1 MAGLLLE
8 NVKDE
13 SNPKFRKSQF
23 MGLMRQLR
31 DGEVIVE
38 GNQMVE
44 NHGWSTANDTASQVD
59 VKGKGRA
66 TEIFHNDFGRS
77 TRFHS
82 ISRTGFRDLENSA
95 VPQKNSSEEQS
106 LLEDANDVYFRQENA
121 EYTRYWTGVDVNT
134 PSAHTTNLDVASW
147 DKLQNDW
154 DKFEATASGIR
165 PVESYQF
172 QDNNP
177 YLIGDSSKTR
187 HHAMHSHQSI
197 VEVRLCQFFL
207 YQSNCYLRAS
217 WNWKLPYNEM

>member
-13 SNPKFRKSQF
+13 SNPKFQKSQF

-31 DGEVIVE
+31 DGKVIVE
-38 GNQMVE
+38 GNQVVE
-44 NHGWSTANDTASQVD
+44 NHEWSTANDTTQVD

-66 TEIFHNDFGRS
+66 TEIFHNDGRS
-77 TRFHS
+77 TGFPS
-82 ISRTGFRDLENSA
+82 ISRTGVGDFESSAAPQENPA
-95 VPQKNSSEEQS
+95 EEHS
-106 LLEDANDVYFRQENA
+106 FVEDANDAYFRQENT
-121 EYTRYWTGVDVNT
+121 EYTRYWTIDANT
-134 PSAHTTNLDVASW
+134 PGAHTTNLDVASW

-154 DKFEATASGIR
+154 DNFEATASGIR

-177 YLIGDSSKTR
+177 YLIGDSSKTY
-187 HHAMHSHQSI
+187 HHAMHNHQSI
-197 VEVRLCQFFL
+197 VEVRLCQSFL

-217 WNWKLPYNEM
+217 WNWKLLYKEI